1 MGGIARTTVSRRSRG
16 ALTTPR
22 MPASHAPLPVDD
34 RAAYPPLVPLVS
46 RLRRIVTASLA
57 VVALLSATARPVL
70 ACEMGR
76 SAHPAEHPASHAAEH
91 PADHG
96 PSHAPDAPQPVA
108 CDHLVGC
115 TVMVVAAAPTIVI
128 TAVGTPD
135 TTPRT
140 VAAAIDSPVRALEPP
155 PPRG

>member
-1 MGGIARTTVSRRSRG
+1 V
-16 ALTTPR
+16 TP
-22 MPASHAPLPVDD
+22 AP
-34 RAAYPPLVPLVS
+34 
-46 RLRRIVTASLA
+46 RLRRCVAALLA
-57 VVALLSATARPVL
+57 VVALMSATARPVL

-76 SAHPAEHPASHAAEH
+76 AEHPAQHPAGH

-96 PSHAPDAPQPVA
+96 PAHEPDAPRSVA

-135 TTPRT
+135 TAPRT

>member
-1 MGGIARTTVSRRSRG
+1 
-16 ALTTPR
+16 L
-22 MPASHAPLPVDD
+22 PADD

-46 RLRRIVTASLA
+46 SLRRSVASLLA

-76 SAHPAEHPASHAAEH
+76 AEPATAHPAEHATDHTAEH
-91 PADHG
+91 PAEHA
-96 PSHAPDAPQPVA
+96 PTHAPMHAPDAPQPVG

-115 TVMVVAAAPTIVI
+115 TAMVVAAAPTIVI

-135 TTPRT
+135 STPRT

>member
-1 MGGIARTTVSRRSRG
+1 M
-16 ALTTPR
+16 
-22 MPASHAPLPVDD
+22 DD
-34 RAAYPPLVPLVS
+34 LAAYPPLVPLVPS
-46 RLRRIVTASLA
+46 LRRSVAALLA

-76 SAHPAEHPASHAAEH
+76 AEPATAHPAEHATDHTAEH
-91 PADHG
+91 PAEHA
-96 PSHAPDAPQPVA
+96 PTHAPDAPQPVG

-115 TVMVVAAAPTIVI
+115 TAMVVAAAPTIVI